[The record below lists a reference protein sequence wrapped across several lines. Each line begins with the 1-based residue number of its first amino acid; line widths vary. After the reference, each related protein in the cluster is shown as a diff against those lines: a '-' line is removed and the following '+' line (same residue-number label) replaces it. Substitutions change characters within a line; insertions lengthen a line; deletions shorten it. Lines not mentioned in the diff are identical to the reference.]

1 MTVPISAVDVFLCSA
16 VDQLALIVADKALRI
31 PPRVGASGLDLNKNQ
46 PVLAPDDQVYL
57 RFLPAVISRY
67 NIKPFFGEEFCSE
80 IFANG
85 PGFNFIGHPNV
96 IPLISEFTTMS
107 STKKYIEGFTRQL
120 ADALKIAGT
129 IDLVRPG
136 SDIRN
141 VVITGMGGSGISA
154 NLVESLT
161 FGRIPI
167 PITVCKSYNI
177 PQFVNPHT
185 LFIACSYSGNTE
197 ETIAALNKAL
207 LKRAQ
212 CIAIASG
219 GKLLDIAREYNLFYI
234 QLPGGSASPRA
245 MLGYN
250 MIALMSLL
258 YHTNLIGAAFIKET
272 ENAIEFLNRGVKG
285 IESEAE
291 LIAKKLKGKLPV
303 IYCDSRLYAMALRFQ
318 QQLNENSKH
327 IAHVNTFPEMNHNE
341 LVGWK
346 FPENLMPMLQVIYL
360 YSDHDHERVEKRM
373 EICRE
378 IFEKKSN
385 PIIDVIGEGASLLE
399 QYYYLIHLTDWI
411 SFYLAK
417 ENGIEPD
424 PIESIKYLKTELDKL
439 K

>member
-1 MTVPISAVDVFLCSA
+1 
-16 VDQLALIVADKALRI
+16 
-31 PPRVGASGLDLNKNQ
+31 
-46 PVLAPDDQVYL
+46 
-57 RFLPAVISRY
+57 
-67 NIKPFFGEEFCSE
+67 
-80 IFANG
+80 
-85 PGFNFIGHPNV
+85 
-96 IPLISEFTTMS
+96 
-107 STKKYIEGFTRQL
+107 
-120 ADALKIAGT
+120 
-129 IDLVRPG
+129 
-136 SDIRN
+136 
-141 VVITGMGGSGISA
+141 
-154 NLVESLT
+154 
-161 FGRIPI
+161 
-167 PITVCKSYNI
+167 
-177 PQFVNPHT
+177 
-185 LFIACSYSGNTE
+185 
-197 ETIAALNKAL
+197 L

-212 CIAIASG
+212 CIAISSG
-219 GKLLDIAREYNLFYI
+219 GRLLDIAREYNLFYV

-250 MIALMSLL
+250 MIALMSVL

-272 ENAIEFLNRGVKG
+272 ENAIEFLDRGMKG

-303 IYCDSRLYAMALRFQ
+303 IYCDSRLHAMALRFQ
-318 QQLNENSKH
+318 QQLNENAKH

-385 PIIDVIGEGASLLE
+385 PIIDVVGEGASLLE

-411 SFYLAK
+411 SYYLAK
-417 ENGIEPD
+417 ENGVEPD
-424 PIESIKYLKTELDKL
+424 PIESIDFLKSELSKF